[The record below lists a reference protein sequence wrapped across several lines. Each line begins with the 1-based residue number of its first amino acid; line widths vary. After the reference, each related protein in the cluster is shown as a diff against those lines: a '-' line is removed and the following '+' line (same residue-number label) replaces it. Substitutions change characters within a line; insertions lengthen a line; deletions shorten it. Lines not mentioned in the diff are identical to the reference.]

1 MAEDENNRDAITIRI
16 MHELGQI
23 SGKLETMDKN
33 MSSRMDMMRDDMLR
47 AYQEHACAISDLR
60 QEVKKMITESEM
72 RTDKRL
78 DELTERIEKLES
90 EDKRLIEKVAGAATV
105 GGGVGGTLVMAGME
119 LIKRLGS

>member
-1 MAEDENNRDAITIRI
+1 MAEENERDAITIRI

-47 AYQEHACAISDLR
+47 AYQEHAGAISDLR

-78 DELTERIEKLES
+78 DELTDRIVKLES

-105 GGGVGGTLVMAGME
+105 GGGVGGTLVMAGIE
-119 LIKRLGS
+119 ILKRLGG

>member
-1 MAEDENNRDAITIRI
+1 MSEEKDSNTNVSAIRI

-23 SGKLETMDKN
+23 SGKLEVMDKN
-33 MSSRMDMMRDDMLR
+33 MTSRMDMMRDDMLR
-47 AYQEHACAISDLR
+47 AYQEHAGAIADLR

-78 DELTERIEKLES
+78 DELTERIEKLET

-105 GGGVGGTLVMAGME
+105 GGGVGGTLVMAGM
-119 LIKRLGS
+119 

>member
-1 MAEDENNRDAITIRI
+1 MAEENENKNVITIRI

-47 AYQEHACAISDLR
+47 AYQEHAGAIADLR